1 MRKLSLSVV
10 ALAGLT
16 VGCTSTGS
24 QSSGG
29 FTSLGGFA
37 SKQQE
42 PTALAQAMGD
52 QQPAEIQTVS
62 FTEKVTTALTTNP
75 FASKTPAKQ
84 PIDPIALGYNSGPP
98 TPDLFV
104 SMAQMADRGGNAP
117 QARQLY
123 ERALSLQ
130 NNNLEALLGI
140 ARLEDREGRL
150 DVALQVYQ
158 QAAAAHPNNP
168 TALNDLGL
176 CYARRGD
183 LQTSLRILDQCVRLD
198 PKKALYRNNIAKV
211 LIEMNMTDHALGHLA
226 AVNPPAVAQYNLGYL
241 LNERGRKAEAA
252 QHLTIAANLDPKMQP
267 ARDLLASHNG
277 TQPAQNQS
285 AATPPTGQPNGYQQP
300 PAQVAHLNQRT
311 YSVPAGQQPG
321 QGVPPQAAGQP
332 YYGQPV
338 APQQSVP
345 GVYSPAPVGQQPIR
359 R

>member
-16 VGCTSTGS
+16 VGCTSTGN

-29 FTSLGGFA
+29 LTSLGGFA
-37 SKQQE
+37 AKQQE
-42 PTALAQAMGD
+42 PTALAQALGD
-52 QQPAEIQTVS
+52 QQPAEIQPVS

-75 FASKTPAKQ
+75 FASKTPANQ
-84 PIDPIALGYNSGPP
+84 PIDPISLGYNSGPP
-98 TPDLFV
+98 TPELFV

-123 ERALSLQ
+123 ERALSIDKK
-130 NNNLEALLGI
+130 NLDAMLGI

-176 CYARRGD
+176 CFARRGD
-183 LQTSLRILDQCVRLD
+183 LQTSLRVLDQCVRLD

-211 LIEMNMTDHALGHLA
+211 LIEMNMTEHALAHMA
-226 AVNPPAVAQYNLGYL
+226 AVNPPAVAQYNLGYM
-241 LNERGRKAEAA
+241 LNERGRKTEAA
-252 QHLTIAANLDPKMQP
+252 QHLTIAVNLDPNMQP
-267 ARDLLASHNG
+267 ARDLLASING
-277 TQPAQNQS
+277 TQPS
-285 AATPPTGQPNGYQQP
+285 AAQVAVTAGQPNGYQQP
-300 PAQVAHLNQRT
+300 AAQVAHLNQRT
-311 YSVPAGQQPG
+311 YSVPAGQQAVK
-321 QGVPPQAAGQP
+321 GVPPQAAGQP
-332 YYGQPV
+332 YYGQQA
-338 APQQSVP
+338 APQQAVP
-345 GVYSPAPVGQQPIR
+345 GVYSPTPVGQQPIR